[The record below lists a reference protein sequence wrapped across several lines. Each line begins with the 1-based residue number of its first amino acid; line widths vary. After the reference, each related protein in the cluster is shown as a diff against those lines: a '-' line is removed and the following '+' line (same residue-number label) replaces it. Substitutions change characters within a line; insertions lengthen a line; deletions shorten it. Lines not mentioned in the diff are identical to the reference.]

1 MRLARWTRRS
11 LIFSMPKA
19 SSRHVACRSAVRPF
33 TCCASNGGSERSR
46 SMARMPTH
54 RAGQMAATR
63 SKASLRRWGLLRKRY
78 SSGCAKIVYRDAI
91 WRKVSLGKLLCQP
104 TRSAPYTSKYDAP
117 DDLNRRHHEVL
128 GSPKT
133 VTHSAKDKFVVTI
146 SEVFS

>member
-1 MRLARWTRRS
+1 MRLARGTRRS
-11 LIFSMPKA
+11 LIFSMLRA

-54 RAGQMAATR
+54 LAGQMAATR
-63 SKASLRRWGLLRKRY
+63 SKAPLRRWGLLRKQS
-78 SSGCAKIVYRDAI
+78 SSGCAKVVYRDAI

-128 GSPKT
+128 GPPKT
-133 VTHSAKDKFVVTI
+133 SPHSAKPRL
-146 SEVFS
+146 EVKIIAPRS